1 MNQTSAD
8 KERNKAKEASFHL
21 LKIRLR
27 SEHELREKLKLKK
40 FSKSIINET
49 IQFLLD
55 KRFLDDT
62 IFAKSWT
69 RSRLNKPYGLIRI
82 RFELIQKG
90 IDKIIIEKI
99 LNQTGEDYNEQTA
112 IRELAQKRIQK
123 YSNLEPAKQKQRL
136 YGYLARRGFTSGN
149 IWKVINTL

>member
-55 KRFLDDT
+55 NVFWMIQFLP
-62 IFAKSWT
+62 KV
-69 RSRLNKPYGLIRI
+69 GL
-82 RFELIQKG
+82 
-90 IDKIIIEKI
+90 DHV
-99 LNQTGEDYNEQTA
+99 
-112 IRELAQKRIQK
+112 
-123 YSNLEPAKQKQRL
+123 S
-136 YGYLARRGFTSGN
+136 
-149 IWKVINTL
+149 INHMV